1 MYEDIREKIEEL
13 RTLRRELSNKS
24 AELEKICKETPE
36 LADIGKVL
44 QSAEATA
51 LNTEWVEVEVT
62 DYENPGE
69 HLCDI
74 RVCYDSGNSGT
85 CNQIVLPATV
95 TQEQINLMDDLLV
108 LLYDV
113 VCEQHQEIPKWEP
126 EDRFGGKNE

>member
-1 MYEDIREKIEEL
+1 MYEQIRKKIEEL
-13 RTLRRELSNKS
+13 RALRRELSNKS

-62 DYENPGE
+62 DYETRGE

-95 TQEQINLMDDLLV
+95 TQEQINLMDDLLI

-113 VCEQHQEIPKWEP
+113 VCEQHQETPKWEP
-126 EDRFGGKNE
+126 EERFGGKNE